1 MDRPSLGN
9 LLVKKPLEILAMDF
23 TLVEKTSDG
32 FNCVMVL
39 TDVFTKY
46 TMVIP
51 TKNQKTWTLS
61 LWMVS

>member
-51 TKNQKTWTLS
+51 TKNQKT
-61 LWMVS
+61 